1 MAPIR
6 GIARPLLAALFV
18 WGGIDEIR
26 HPKDKLDLADRL
38 LRQLRVDQDPGSVV
52 RAHGA
57 VEVVAGSTLALGIA
71 PRLSALTL
79 LGALVPTTV
88 AGHPFWEEEEPST
101 RGAQQVQF
109 LKNLAIVG
117 GLLLAAVDTAGRPS
131 VGWWARRAA
140 ARGVERV
147 EHLVPGRD

>member
-1 MAPIR
+1 M
-6 GIARPLLAALFV
+6 
-18 WGGIDEIR
+18 
-26 HPKDKLDLADRL
+26 
-38 LRQLRVDQDPGSVV
+38 V